1 MSDDGGE
8 LLVDLE
14 LEKTYLLISTNAN
27 VDQARIISFQLD
39 LISHSHSSIITGY
52 VTNLSSDFY
61 VTQDLA
67 TCFG

>member
-1 MSDDGGE
+1 MNDDAGE

-27 VDQARIISFQLD
+27 VDQAQIISFQLD
-39 LISHSHSSIITGY
+39 LIWHSRSSIITGY

-61 VTQDLA
+61 EIQD
-67 TCFG
+67 